1 MPIALFKNHV
11 YNTCMNKV
19 RVVVIIALLLL
30 AAAARVGT
38 TAAQSDGSRYFPET
52 GHWVSGDF
60 LVAYEKASDPIK
72 IYGYPIT
79 GVIDNP
85 TTNRKVQYFQR
96 AHFELHPENPP
107 ELRVEM
113 THLGEIMYKAGDAL
127 PVPQNQPACR
137 HFSETNRHVCYAFL
151 DFFDNNGGIAQFG
164 YPISDIELR
173 NERLAQCF
181 QMACFEW
188 HPELPSG
195 QRVTLMDLGRL
206 YFEARKE
213 NPKEL
218 LPDRENY
225 IPKTTLRLQVRAFP
239 DKAVISRS
247 NEQTIHVIVQDQN
260 LLPITNAQVAL
271 TIHSENGED
280 ISYSMPET
288 DGYGT
293 TSMSFPVDQ
302 NGFGLV
308 KVTVTVNYDIFEVQT
323 RTSYRLWW

>member
-1 MPIALFKNHV
+1 MPIAFFKNRV
-11 YNTCMNKV
+11 YNTCMKRV
-19 RVVVIIALLLL
+19 RVAVIFALLLL
-30 AAAARVGT
+30 AVAAKAGT
-38 TAAQSDGSRYFPET
+38 TSAQSEGARYFPET

-72 IYGYPIT
+72 LYGYPIT
-79 GVIDNP
+79 AVIDNP

-107 ELRVEM
+107 ELRVQM
-113 THLGEIMYKAGDAL
+113 THLGEIMYKAGDVL
-127 PVPQNQPACR
+127 PFSQNHPACQY
-137 HFSETNRHVCYAFL
+137 FPETNRQVCYAFL
-151 DFFDNNGGIAQFG
+151 DFFDKNGGIAQFG

-173 NERLAQCF
+173 NERIVQCF
-181 QMACFEW
+181 QMACYEW

-213 NPKEL
+213 NPREL

-225 IPKTTLRLQVRAFP
+225 IPKTTLKLQVRAFP
-239 DKAVISRS
+239 EKAVVSKN

-260 LLPITNAQVAL
+260 LLPISNAKVAL
-271 TIHSENGED
+271 TIQSKNGEQV
-280 ISYSMPET
+280 SYTMPET
-288 DGYGT
+288 DINGT
-293 TSMSFPVDQ
+293 TYLSYPVEQ
-302 NGFGLV
+302 KGFGMV
-308 KVTVTVNYDIFEVQT
+308 KVTIKVNYDIFEVQT

>member
-1 MPIALFKNHV
+1 MPIALFKNRV
-11 YNTCMNKV
+11 YNTCMNRM
-19 RVVVIIALLLL
+19 RVVVILVLLLL
-30 AAAARVGT
+30 VAAIKVGT
-38 TAAQSDGSRYFPET
+38 TSAQSEDSRYFPET
-52 GHWVSGDF
+52 GHWVSGEF

-96 AHFELHPENPP
+96 AHFELHPENPA
-107 ELRVEM
+107 ELRIQM
-113 THLGEIMYKAGDAL
+113 THLGEIMYKAGRELA
-127 PVPQNQPACR
+127 VPQNQPACR
-137 HFSETNRHVCYAFL
+137 HFPETNHHVCYAYL
-151 DFFDNNGGIAQFG
+151 DFFDNNGGITQFG

-173 NERLAQCF
+173 SERLVQCF

-195 QRVTLMDLGRL
+195 QRVVLMDLGRL

-239 DKAVISRS
+239 DKAVISRN
-247 NEQTIHVIVQDQN
+247 NEQNLHVIVQDQN
-260 LLPITNAQVAL
+260 LLPIANAQATI
-271 TIHSENGED
+271 TIHSKNGEEE
-280 ISYSMPET
+280 IYTMPET
-288 DGYGT
+288 DVNGIT
-293 TSMSFPVDQ
+293 RLSFTVDH
-302 NGFGLV
+302 NDFGIV
-308 KVTVTVNYDIFEVQT
+308 KVTVTINYDIFEVQT

>member
-1 MPIALFKNHV
+1 M
-11 YNTCMNKV
+11 
-19 RVVVIIALLLL
+19 RVVVIFALLLL
-30 AAAARVGT
+30 ASAFRAET
-38 TAAQSDGSRYFPET
+38 SSAQSEGARYFPET

-79 GVIDNP
+79 AVIDNP

-107 ELRVEM
+107 ELRIQM
-113 THLGEIMYKAGDAL
+113 SHLGEIMYKASNAL
-127 PVPQNQPACR
+127 PVPQNHPACR
-137 HFSETNRHVCYAFL
+137 HFPETNHQVCYAFL

-173 NERLAQCF
+173 SERMVQCF
-181 QMACFEW
+181 QMACYEW

-195 QRVTLMDLGRL
+195 QRVTLLDLGRL

-218 LPDRENY
+218 LPDKENY
-225 IPKTTLRLQVRAFP
+225 IPKTTLKLQVRAFP
-239 DKAVISRS
+239 DKAVISKN

-260 LLPITNAQVAL
+260 LLPISNAQAAFIV
-271 TIHSENGED
+271 HFKNGEEE
-280 ISYSMPET
+280 SYTMPET
-288 DGYGT
+288 DAHGT
-293 TSMSFPVDQ
+293 TSLSFPVEQ
-302 NGFGLV
+302 SGFGIA
-308 KVTVTVNYDIFEVQT
+308 KVTVTVNYDIFKVQT